1 MCELD
6 VHCTH
11 VERAHYLASEV
22 GPDEYSATSKSFV

>member
-11 VERAHYLASEV
+11 VERANYLASEV
-22 GPDEYSATSKSFV
+22 VPDEYSATSKSFV